1 MTIADLEDQLHD
13 LNLELE
19 EANDHIEMHHQE
31 HVEMEADLED
41 ADMDEEEE
49 DPEEIEGVSEL
60 TTESGAPLPPV
71 DEHTP

>member
-1 MTIADLEDQLHD
+1 
-13 LNLELE
+13 
-19 EANDHIEMHHQE
+19 
-31 HVEMEADLED
+31 MEADLED

-71 DEHTP
+71 N